1 MLLDLQDAGG
11 MLASDQVQFS
21 LLYRKHEK
29 DGLLAKAKQLGVSV
43 IAYSPLAQGML
54 TGLLLSALCHS

>member
-1 MLLDLQDAGG
+1 MDGLQDAGG
-11 MLASDQVQFS
+11 LLASDQVQFS

-29 DGLLAKAKQLGVSV
+29 SGLLAKAKELGVSV

-54 TGLLLSALCHS
+54 TGLPTTLAYTSV